1 MNYEEFLD
9 SPWQNSHPAYQASV
23 FAIKPAPEYASGEVL
38 VSALY
43 RRVGFVGIGEA
54 AVPGRGR
61 DFEKRIRKDG
71 YSGKSSSNISDETW
85 RGVINRILESPKLP
99 NQSSKP
105 FLQMSP
111 IVPDVALYSGAA
123 RRVGNSW
130 SAGKLVEQMV
140 ICGASSPE
148 EAQRIWQELYQ
159 ALSIGDH
166 DDVWAQWLQRE
177 FELRRDGEKND
188 EWISAAISNEDEDL
202 SPADK
207 NSLTFPAQQFVRD
220 LAAVI
225 SAKDRMTRTQWVSLL
240 GAVIR
245 IASVTHVAWLCDV
258 HDRLWRTLQGI
269 LVENNQLLEEE
280 AFKAVI
286 FPNQVAYLEYGNA
299 AIPSFRDYASKYL
312 VARLGINLLLW
323 KLDIAT
329 KLPLSGVSSLHAFAK
344 LVSEK
349 RSELIKA
356 GLPSIFNDL
365 QDRQVRA
372 LGCKKGIGSNLIEF
386 ARHVLGQRQASTEIL
401 RGYDQ
406 SYFLKKKG
414 RHASAP
420 WVVSL
425 GPVSVLALVHCC
437 LHGRGGPRSVSRLS
451 EHLMLYGL
459 RVGTQDIANSDL
471 GAKLRMLGL
480 VLDSPDA
487 ESGMLLLPP
496 FANVGT
502 GEKNE

>member
-1 MNYEEFLD
+1 MSYEEFLD
-9 SPWQNSHPAYQASV
+9 SPWQNSHPAYQRSV

-38 VSALY
+38 ISALY
-43 RRVGFVGIGEA
+43 RRVGFVGVGEP
-54 AVPGRGR
+54 AVPARGR
-61 DFEKRIRKDG
+61 DFEKRVRKDG
-71 YSGKSSSNISDETW
+71 YSGKSNSNISDETW
-85 RGVINRILESPKLP
+85 RTVINRILESPKLP

-111 IVPDVALYSGAA
+111 IVPDVTLYSGAA

-140 ICGASSPE
+140 ICGASSRE
-148 EAQRIWQELYQ
+148 EAKGIWRALYE
-159 ALSIGDH
+159 ALSIGSH
-166 DDVWAQWLQRE
+166 DDVWAQWLQQE
-177 FELRRDGEKND
+177 FELRRESAKND
-188 EWISAAISNEDEDL
+188 EWIYTAISDEDEDL
-202 SPADK
+202 SSADK
-207 NSLTFPAQQFVRD
+207 EHLNFPAKQFVRD

-225 SAKDRMTRTQWVSLL
+225 SAKDHMTRTQWVSLL

-245 IASVTHVAWLCDV
+245 LASVTHVAWLCDV
-258 HDRLWRTLQGI
+258 HDRLWRTLRGV
-269 LVENNQLLEEE
+269 LVDNDQLMDED
-280 AFKAVI
+280 AFKKTI
-286 FPNQVAYLEYGNA
+286 FPKQIAYLDYGSA

-323 KLDIAT
+323 KLDIANN
-329 KLPLSGVSSLHAFAK
+329 LPLSGVSALHSFAK
-344 LVSEK
+344 LVSVR
-349 RSELIKA
+349 RSELIDL
-356 GLPSIFNDL
+356 GLLSIFDDL
-365 QDRQVRA
+365 QDKQVRA

-386 ARHVLGQRQASTEIL
+386 ARHVLGQRQASSEIL

-437 LHGRGGPRSVSRLS
+437 LYGRGGPRSVSRLS
-451 EHLMLYGL
+451 EHLMFYGL

-471 GAKLRMLGL
+471 GAMLRMLGL

-502 GEKNE
+502 GAKK